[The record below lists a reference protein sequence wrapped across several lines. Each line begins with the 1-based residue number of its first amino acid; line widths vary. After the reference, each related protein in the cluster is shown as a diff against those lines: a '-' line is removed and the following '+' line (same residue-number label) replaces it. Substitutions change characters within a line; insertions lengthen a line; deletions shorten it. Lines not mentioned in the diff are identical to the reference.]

1 MESTL
6 QVRALPRL
14 LNYMLLLINRM
25 TVKELFKS
33 LEFKDI
39 AKALKEKYGHYEN
52 ALRPLTEYKEDYIII
67 LHTEFSGEG
76 GSITFKE
83 DGDSDVYMIEGDSY
97 DNIVGMEVILPENGA
112 ISAVEAAAQIIWSA
126 APFGRVTSGQWH
138 SFFED
143 MVSPSKGEE
152 YALKAK
158 RVDILLD
165 LPYCRDK
172 KIKRELKQQMNSL
185 EEDLCLSV
193 EADRWLMF
201 HLEKRKKVR
210 HNRSKRKRAYRLEKR
225 YEDLCRLSEVHKWL
239 NRIKGRLGLLP
250 QNIEQIIL
258 ASGSIDQISYQTH
271 TYGETSRIA
280 YLEDLLT
287 NPLYREDSET
297 FEKLNSKFIC
307 ILYSSK
313 SSPCTQEEINMIA
326 KILGSRFKDKEWY
339 LFLCT
344 DITLEEE
351 LELEIISFLQR
362 ND

>member
-1 MESTL
+1 
-6 QVRALPRL
+6 
-14 LNYMLLLINRM
+14 M
-25 TVKELFKS
+25 TVKELFQS
-33 LEFKDI
+33 LNFKDI
-39 AKALKEKYGHYEN
+39 AKALKERYGNYGDS
-52 ALRPLTEYKEDYIII
+52 LLPITVYKENYIIL

-76 GSITFKE
+76 GTITFKE

-112 ISAVEAAAQIIWSA
+112 ISEVEAAAQILWSA
-126 APFGRVTSGQWH
+126 APFGRVTSDQWH

-143 MVSPSKGEE
+143 LVSSSKGEE

-172 KIKRELKQQMNSL
+172 KIKRELKQQMNSP
-185 EEDLCLSV
+185 EEDLCLTV
-193 EADRWLMF
+193 EADHWLMF
-201 HLEKRKKVR
+201 NSDKRKKVR

-225 YEDLCRLSEVHKWL
+225 YEELCRLSEVHKWL
-239 NRIKGRLGLLP
+239 DRIKKRIGSLP

-258 ASGSIDQISYQTH
+258 ASEKIDKISYQTH

-287 NPLYREDSET
+287 NPLYREDSEP
-297 FEKLNSKFIC
+297 FEKLNTKFIC

-313 SSPCTQEEINMIA
+313 SLACTKEEIDLIA
-326 KILGSRFKDKEWY
+326 RILGSRFKDKEWY

-351 LELEIISFLQR
+351 LELEIISLTQAKKR
-362 ND
+362 VPGH

>member
-1 MESTL
+1 
-6 QVRALPRL
+6 
-14 LNYMLLLINRM
+14 M
-25 TVKELFKS
+25 TVKELFQS
-33 LEFKDI
+33 LKFKDI
-39 AKALKEKYGHYEN
+39 AEALKEQYGHYGN
-52 ALRPLTEYKEDYIII
+52 SLRPITESKENYIII

-76 GSITFKE
+76 GTITFKE

-112 ISAVEAAAQIIWSA
+112 ISAVEAAAQILWSA
-126 APFGRVTSGQWH
+126 APFGSVTTSQWQ

-143 MVSPSKGEE
+143 LVNPSKGEE

-172 KIKRELKQQMNSL
+172 KIKRELKQQMNSPG
-185 EEDLCLSV
+185 EDLCLSV

-201 HLEKRKKVR
+201 ESEKRKNVR
-210 HNRSKRKRAYRLEKR
+210 HNRSKRKRAYRLKKR
-225 YEDLCRLSEVHKWL
+225 YEELCRLSEVHKWL

-250 QNIEQIIL
+250 QNIKQIIL
-258 ASGSIDQISYQTH
+258 ASDSIDKISYQTH
-271 TYGETSRIA
+271 TYGDTSRIY

-287 NPLYREDSET
+287 NPLYREDSEP

-313 SSPCTQEEINMIA
+313 SSACTKEEIDLISQ
-326 KILGSRFKDKEWY
+326 ILGSRFKDKEWY

-351 LELEIISFLQR
+351 LEMEIISFSQR